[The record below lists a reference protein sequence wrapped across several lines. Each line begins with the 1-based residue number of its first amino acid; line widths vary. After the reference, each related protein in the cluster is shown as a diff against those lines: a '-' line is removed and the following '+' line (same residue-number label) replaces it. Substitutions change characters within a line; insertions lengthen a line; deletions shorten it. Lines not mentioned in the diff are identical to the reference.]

1 MAYSKALLKS
11 STLLNKLE
19 MKILTTTLLLIGGA
33 LITHAQMNIELSMD
47 TAYAYGDPSEIHK
60 AEITVTNTGTDAQ
73 EMTWMRIKN
82 DIPAEWETSV
92 CDPNLCWAPFA
103 STPGYGWNQEA
114 GEDITFFVQFDGR
127 NLPDGPAVAG
137 NGVVDVMIY
146 SIDDSVNY
154 HARGVFI
161 GDLQSGLG
169 FYSPS
174 MDNVFEVYP
183 NPAINEITLMGSAN
197 SGVQEIVI
205 VNIVGKVVKIQPWL
219 TGDGTLTL
227 PVDELPEGIYF
238 VQFVG
243 QDRILSTKKISISR

>member
-1 MAYSKALLKS
+1 MKIISTTLLLLS
-11 STLLNKLE
+11 STLLLQ
-19 MKILTTTLLLIGGA
+19 
-33 LITHAQMNIELSMD
+33 AQMNIELSMD

-60 AEITVTNTGTDAQ
+60 AEITVTNVGPEAQ

-82 DIPAEWETSV
+82 DIPADWETSV

-103 STPGYGWNQEA
+103 STPGYGWNQGA
-114 GEDITFFVQFDGR
+114 GDEITFFVQFDGR

-146 SIDDSVNY
+146 SIEDSSNY

-161 GDLQSGLG
+161 GDLQSGLS
-169 FYSPS
+169 FFSPS

-183 NPAINEITLMGSAN
+183 NPAINEITIMGSAH
-197 SGVQEIVI
+197 SGVKEIVI
-205 VNIVGKVVKIQPWL
+205 VNIVGKVVKMQPWL

-238 VQFVG
+238 VKFVG